1 MVGRPVTGPGEAPAE
16 WAEAHKVV
24 AERLVSQSEQALE
37 RVTDRIQQTHRR
49 VERTYQ
55 QVQDLAAAAQLA
67 HRSTGGAADRF
78 LQVKQREL
86 AAHLAAAELH
96 EQAAEL
102 QARLGHPERAA
113 QATAHAERA
122 RELHWLAAEELADY
136 QARIAAI
143 RTGLTRHPG
152 ELPEP
157 CSGYGR

>member
-78 LQVKQREL
+78 R
-86 AAHLAAAELH
+86 
-96 EQAAEL
+96 
-102 QARLGHPERAA
+102 G
-113 QATAHAERA
+113 
-122 RELHWLAAEELADY
+122 
-136 QARIAAI
+136 
-143 RTGLTRHPG
+143 GN
-152 ELPEP
+152 
-157 CSGYGR
+157 

>member
-1 MVGRPVTGPGEAPAE
+1 MVGQPVTGPGEAPAE

-96 EQAAEL
+96 EQAAE
-102 QARLGHPERAA
+102 P
-113 QATAHAERA
+113 TAHAERA